1 MRRAGSIALLL
12 LLGGTLV
19 QVHAQQIRPESANYE
34 MITDVQPA
42 GGGDKAKSTLY
53 ILDDTI
59 GEGNIGESDSANYTL
74 NAGYR
79 NGAEG
84 TFISLNCNTSAAL
97 GTLTRTGDTSVNTC
111 GQTGYCAT
119 NKTSCTVVTDVS
131 MGYTLS
137 WIVATG
143 TGSAGARTGTGHLN
157 GYVAGNRIAPLGTGS
172 TTMSTQP
179 IAMTAGGTVNNDA
192 RWAGRLS
199 STSTTTGGAG
209 LVWGTDGLTDTW
221 LRVGTG
227 AGVNIALRGSPTTQ
241 AGDTEN
247 IGFRAII
254 HGNAIVPSDVYRATV
269 TITAVTN

>member
-1 MRRAGSIALLL
+1 MRRTGIIAVLL
-12 LLGGTLV
+12 LLGGTLA
-19 QVHAQQIRPESANYE
+19 QVHAQQIRPESTNYE
-34 MITDVQPA
+34 MTTDVQP
-42 GGGDKAKSTLY
+42 GGGGEDAKSTLY

-59 GEGNIGESDSANYTL
+59 GEGNIGDSRTDNYTL

-79 NGAEG
+79 TMDG
-84 TFISLNCNTSAAL
+84 TFISLNCDATASL

-119 NKTSCTVVTDVS
+119 NKATCTVVTDVS

-137 WIVATG
+137 WIVSTG
-143 TGSAGARTGTGHLN
+143 TGAAGARTGTGHLN

-179 IAMTAGGTVNNDA
+179 VAMTAGGTVNNDA

-209 LVWGTDGLTDTW
+209 LAWGSDGLTDRW
-221 LRVGTG
+221 LRIGTG
-227 AGVNIALRGSPTTQ
+227 AGVNIALRASPTAG